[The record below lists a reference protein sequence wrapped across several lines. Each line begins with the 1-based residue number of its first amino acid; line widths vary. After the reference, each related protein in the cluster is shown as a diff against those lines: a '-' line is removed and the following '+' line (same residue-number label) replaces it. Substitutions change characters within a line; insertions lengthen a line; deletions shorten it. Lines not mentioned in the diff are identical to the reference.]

1 MWHFTNPSVANG
13 KFITDYIATKIK
25 SRLIVGGMFLDKSVK
40 ELAKEGGKEYYTE
53 RNKYL
58 VKTIVVASLI
68 ILACLY
74 L

>member
-1 MWHFTNPSVANG
+1 MWHFTNPSIANG

-25 SRLIVGGMFLDKSVK
+25 SRLVVGQMFLNKAVK
-40 ELAKEGGKEYYTE
+40 ELAKEGGEEYYIE

-58 VKTIVVASLI
+58 VKTVVVASLI